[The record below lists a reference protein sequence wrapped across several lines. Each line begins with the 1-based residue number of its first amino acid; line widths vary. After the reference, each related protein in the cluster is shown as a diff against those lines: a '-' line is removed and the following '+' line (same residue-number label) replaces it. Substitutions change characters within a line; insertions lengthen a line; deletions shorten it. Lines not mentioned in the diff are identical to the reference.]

1 MASTLADGELIE
13 SSSGPAYRIVE
24 TLPQDHVHGLHPLS
38 HLLRFSTDFAN
49 QIDPEAFKEGVP
61 WERLVFL
68 DTETTGLAGGAGTI
82 AFLVGIG
89 SFQGDQ
95 FVIQQYFLRDPG
107 EEAAMLTVL
116 REILTSAGAFVTY
129 NGRAFDLPLLE
140 MRYML
145 SLRARLELIAQPHLD
160 LLFFARRLWR
170 RVLPDCRLNT
180 VESNMLGVERSE
192 LDVPG
197 EWIPGMYLDYLR
209 SGDASEMNRVI
220 YHNAVDILS
229 LVGLTAQIFERFE
242 SDDHRTL
249 LGAEALAVARW
260 HYEAGRERTAEQVY
274 QAALNE
280 DNPVEV
286 RLEAIRQLSV
296 RFKRQ
301 DRRDELVSWWE
312 LWHELAPDD
321 ITPCIELAMYYEWH
335 AKDYQLASTWAQ
347 AALVCLS
354 HQPEGWKQKR
364 DWKAVEHRLK
374 RLASKIEKS
383 PPQA

>member
-1 MASTLADGELIE
+1 MNGELVE
-13 SSSGPAYRIVE
+13 SPSGAAYRIVE
-24 TLPQDHVHGLHPLS
+24 SMSQDHVHGRHPLS
-38 HLLRFSTDFAN
+38 HLLHFSTDFPN
-49 QIDPEAFKEGVP
+49 QIDPDSFKETIP
-61 WERLVFL
+61 WEKLVFL

-82 AFLVGIG
+82 AFLVGVG

-95 FVIQQYFLRDPG
+95 FVLHQYFLRDPS

-116 REILTSAGAFVTY
+116 METLTNAGAFVTY
-129 NGRAFDLPLLE
+129 NGKTFDLPLLD

-145 SLRARLELIAQPHLD
+145 SLRTRLELVGQPHLD
-160 LLFFARRLWR
+160 LLTLARRLWR

-180 VESNMLGVERSE
+180 VESNVLGVERSD

-229 LVGLTAQIFERFE
+229 LVGLTAQIFERFH
-242 SDDHRTL
+242 SDDHRSL

-260 HYEAGRERTAEQVY
+260 HYEAGRDQTAEHVF
-274 QAALNE
+274 QAALNK
-280 DNPVEV
+280 DNPIEV
-286 RLEAIRQLSV
+286 RLEALRQLSV
-296 RFKRQ
+296 RLKRQ
-301 DRRDELVSWWE
+301 DRRDELVPWWE

-321 ITPCIELAMYYEWH
+321 STPCVELAMYYEWH
-335 AKDYQLASTWAQ
+335 VRDYQLASTWAQ

-354 HQPEGWKQKR
+354 HQPDDWKRKR
-364 DWKAVEHRLK
+364 DWEAIEHRLK
-374 RLASKIEKS
+374 RLARKMEN
-383 PPQA
+383 PPTRA